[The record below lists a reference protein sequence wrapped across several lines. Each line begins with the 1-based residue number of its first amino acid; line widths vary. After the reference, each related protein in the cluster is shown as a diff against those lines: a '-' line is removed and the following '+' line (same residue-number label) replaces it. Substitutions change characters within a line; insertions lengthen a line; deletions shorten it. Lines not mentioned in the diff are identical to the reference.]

1 MGWGGPSRGVSW
13 IGGPW
18 AREMEAPAAPVFL
31 YPRGPSSAPSGPGA
45 AAERW
50 GQFRRLGA
58 HRGLQPQESRY
69 FPISVTLESG
79 SSPSWL
85 GWRRAGR
92 MNGEGWFRPSL
103 PGSGE
108 GGPLPCLCLEGGKVL
123 VHHHWSQQA
132 LFPRRLA
139 S

>member
-1 MGWGGPSRGVSW
+1 M
-13 IGGPW
+13 GGPW
-18 AREMEAPAAPVFL
+18 ARETEAPAAPVSL
-31 YPRGPSSAPSGPGA
+31 YPGVPALLPVVQGLPLRNGGNSGDSELTG
-45 AAERW
+45 
-50 GQFRRLGA
+50 
-58 HRGLQPQESRY
+58 GLQPQESRY
-69 FPISVTLESG
+69 FAISVTLESG

-85 GWRRAGR
+85 GWSGAGR

-108 GGPLPCLCLEGGKVL
+108 GGPLPCLCLVGGKVL

-139 S
+139 F